1 MKLYIS
7 PEKTIQEV
15 QKAFQAEYPYL
26 QLSFF
31 TQPHRAFKGSPA
43 SYLVKDTSI
52 TLGTLMAEPK
62 SGFVELPPTMPTF
75 EAEAL
80 LEKTFGLYVQIM
92 RKSGDTWLVTSTTDR
107 LTLAEQNARGRAS
120 EHPNFLPQDEEFDYR
135 EQE

>member
-1 MKLYIS
+1 MKLHLS
-7 PEKTIQEV
+7 PDQTIQDV

-26 QLSFF
+26 KLTFF

-43 SYLVKDTSI
+43 EYMVKEADT
-52 TLGTLMAEPK
+52 TLGSLMPTAK
-62 SGFVELPPTMPTF
+62 TGFVNLPPEMPTF

-80 LEKTFGLYVQIM
+80 LEREFGLHVQVM

-120 EHPNFLPQDEEFDYR
+120 EHPNFLPPDEEFDYR